1 MFFAIDRAAWAA
13 RSLFCSLLILFAAAA
28 PAAAGTDEATKFIS
42 SLVDRA
48 INDVIGADIPQGQKE
63 ERFRRMFVEAAD
75 IPGIA
80 AFVIG
85 REWRSATPEQ
95 KQSFVEL
102 FQDVSI
108 LTWISYLEEYK
119 DMKIAVTGA
128 YADKSDIFV
137 ESAVAT
143 KDGQPVSIVW
153 RVQER
158 PGNALKLIDL
168 VIEANS
174 MLINTRKQYAS
185 VMKREGGLEGLMS
198 SLDRMRADLRA
209 GKKPAPP
216 TAQP

>member
-1 MFFAIDRAAWAA
+1 VRDFVRQQRMLDIMNRKSSNRPDAGEGYRFSFNAAAVVCRRCRPSWEFRRCSSPSDRAARRRGAFSA
-13 RSLFCSLLILFAAAA
+13 PCLFCSPQPP

-63 ERFRRMFVEAAD
+63 ERFRRIVVEAAD

-108 LTWISYLEEYK
+108 LTWIPYLEEYK

-128 YADKSDIFV
+128 
-137 ESAVAT
+137 
-143 KDGQPVSIVW
+143 
-153 RVQER
+153 
-158 PGNALKLIDL
+158 
-168 VIEANS
+168 
-174 MLINTRKQYAS
+174 
-185 VMKREGGLEGLMS
+185 
-198 SLDRMRADLRA
+198 
-209 GKKPAPP
+209 
-216 TAQP
+216 